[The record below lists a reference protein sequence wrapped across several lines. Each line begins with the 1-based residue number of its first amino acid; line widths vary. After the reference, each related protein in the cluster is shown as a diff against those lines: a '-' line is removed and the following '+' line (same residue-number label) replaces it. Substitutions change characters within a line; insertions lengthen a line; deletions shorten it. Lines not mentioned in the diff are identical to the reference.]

1 MAITDRASTTTTTT
15 TPVEDN
21 SQRGWQI
28 AWGVLLIVV
37 GFLAVLLP
45 GAAALATA
53 VLFAWLLILGG
64 GFEIAYAIQNRQR
77 SGFGWKLVSGL
88 LTLALGIVLLVLP
101 IASVLSLA
109 ILVGA
114 FLLASGIA
122 RVVLSFKV
130 RPRRGWGWVLA
141 DGLVSIAL
149 AVLIA
154 IGWPASSIAVIGVL
168 VGFSL
173 ISTGIWRLMLRNEPA
188 VGRM

>member
-1 MAITDRASTTTTTT
+1 MATVDHRGNAAT
-15 TPVEDN
+15 TPTDDN

-45 GAAALATA
+45 AAAAFATA
-53 VLFAWLLILGG
+53 VLFAWLLILAG
-64 GFEIAYAIQNRQR
+64 GFEIAYAFQSRHR
-77 SGFGWKLVSGL
+77 SGFGWKLVSGI
-88 LTLALGIVLLVLP
+88 LTLALGIVLLVVP
-101 IASVLSLA
+101 VASVLSLA

-114 FLLASGIA
+114 FLLASGVA

-149 AVLIA
+149 AVLVFV
-154 IGWPASSIAVIGVL
+154 GWPASSVTVIGVL

-173 ISTGIWRLMLRNEPA
+173 ISTGVWRLMLRNTPA
-188 VGRM
+188 ARTI

>member
-1 MAITDRASTTTTTT
+1 MATTDRVSATA
-15 TPVEDN
+15 PLADDN

-64 GFEIAYAIQNRQR
+64 GFEIAYAIQSRQR

-101 IASVLSLA
+101 TASVLSLA
-109 ILVGA
+109 LLIGA
-114 FLLASGIA
+114 FLLASGIT
-122 RVVLSFKV
+122 RVILAFKV

-173 ISTGIWRLMLRNEPA
+173 ISTGIWRLMLRNGQA
-188 VGRM
+188 VGPVR